1 MMRKNRIAGATLI
14 EILVTLVVIALGLLG
29 LGAFQM
35 RTQQMGLEAYNRAQ
49 ALVLLEAI
57 VNRINAN
64 RQTAPCYAITTA
76 AGTPYLGYADVNH
89 VGPINCAGFGD
100 VNTQQLAVNDL
111 TEWNTQQLAVND
123 LTEWDQV
130 LQGAR
135 EAVGLTATGGA
146 LGARGCI
153 IFDAVTTT
161 YTVAV
166 AWQGMTETVAPT
178 VACGNNRYGT
188 ETRRRIVWTTFK
200 PATLL

>member
-1 MMRKNRIAGATLI
+1 MTTRKNIRGATLI

-35 RTQQMGLEAYNRAQ
+35 RTQQAGLEAYNRAQ
-49 ALVLLEAI
+49 ALVLLDAI

-76 AGTPYLGYADVNH
+76 GGFPYLGFADLNH
-89 VGPINCAGFGD
+89 AGAITCAGFGD
-100 VNTQQLAVNDL
+100 ANTQQLAVDDLND
-111 TEWNTQQLAVND
+111 
-123 LTEWDQV
+123 WDQT
-130 LQGAR
+130 LQGGL
-135 EAVGLTATGGA
+135 EAFAGNATGAA

-153 IFDAVTTT
+153 IFDAVTAT

-166 AWQGMTETVAPT
+166 AWQGMIETQPPT
-178 VACGNNRYGT
+178 VACGNNAYGT
-188 ETRRRIVWTTFK
+188 ESRRRVVWTTFK

>member
-1 MMRKNRIAGATLI
+1 MTTRKNIRGATLI

-49 ALVLLEAI
+49 ALVLLDAI
-57 VNRINAN
+57 VNRLNAN

-76 AGTPYLGYADVNH
+76 NGAPYLGFVDAQH
-89 VGPINCAGFGD
+89 VGPVSCAGYGD
-100 VNTQQLAVNDL
+100 ANTQQLAVNDL
-111 TEWNTQQLAVND
+111 NEL
-123 LTEWDQV
+123 DQI
-130 LQGAR
+130 LQGAL
-135 EAVGLTATGGA
+135 EAAGGHATGGA

-153 IFDAVTTT
+153 IFNAVTTT

-166 AWQGMTETVAPT
+166 AWQGVAETQAPT
-178 VACGNNRYGT
+178 IACGNNAYGT
-188 ETRRRIVWTTFK
+188 EARRRVVWTTFK